1 MGRLGSTVVLDTLEG
16 NGSIRR
22 NLKPHSMTRS
32 RAFWIFLCLGLLL
45 RVWNLPSP
53 LVDAMSTR
61 QAQTA
66 DAIRSL
72 IEEPGFQLDSNASW
86 RGTLPARIVQELPVY
101 NLMTQAVYEVIDFAG
116 YPLASPKPGGADP
129 RLIDISGRLVSVAF
143 WGLSFVLLQAL
154 WSRYLSP
161 RETFW
166 ANGFVVF
173 APLSVFFGQALM
185 PEMVFMA
192 VTVGFVLSV
201 LRYAESPTLFRFGLV
216 VVLAAFGSV
225 IKFPGFSH
233 LGLLAAVLMW
243 RAHGWKFVL
252 RPIHWVGLAVILVVV
267 KGWSGY
273 ITSVNTMYFPYWT
286 SESSLKIF
294 LGKPADRLSLSLY
307 VSVAAYITAFVLSPF
322 GVLLAGIGLFR
333 AFRNRTTD
341 AGVFVLLWCSSLVVY
356 VLVWGP
362 QTAGGQS
369 YYNLPFLVPC
379 AMLVAFGADWLV
391 ERFKDRV
398 SPAVVVPVLGLA
410 MVVPMALTSAYLFRE
425 DRMFV
430 VAAEW
435 IKANVPEGE
444 PAAVKFSHLPNLGD
458 YMHMPMVPY
467 YAGRR
472 CFILAKGNPEYDRGL
487 GEVRY
492 IVETVAD
499 NPDQFRRLIRWI
511 KGGADAP
518 VEPFDEALSA
528 GFVAEPM
535 TASNL
540 RIWTKAV
547 H

>member
-1 MGRLGSTVVLDTLEG
+1 
-16 NGSIRR
+16 
-22 NLKPHSMTRS
+22 MTQS

-45 RVWNLPSP
+45 RLWNLPSP

-86 RGTLPARIVQELPVY
+86 RGTLPARIVQEFPVY

-116 YPLASPKPGGADP
+116 YPLDPPKPGGADP

-143 WGLSFVLLQAL
+143 WVLSFVLIQAL

-166 ANGFVVF
+166 ANGVVVF

-192 VTVGFVLSV
+192 VTIGFVLCV
-201 LRYAESPTLFRFGLV
+201 LRYAEKPSMSRFGLV
-216 VVLAAFGSV
+216 VVLAAFGAV

-243 RAHGWKFVL
+243 RAQGWKFVV
-252 RPIHWVGLAVILVVV
+252 RPIHWVGLAVVLAVV

-273 ITSVNTMYFPYWT
+273 ITSVNTTYFPYWT

-294 LGKPADRLSLSLY
+294 LGSPADRLTLSLY
-307 VSVAAYITAFVLSPF
+307 LSVAAYVTAFVVSPL
-322 GVLLAGIGLFR
+322 GMLLAGMGMWR
-333 AFRNRTTD
+333 AIRLRTTET
-341 AGVFVLLWCSSLVVY
+341 GVFVLLWSASLVVF

-369 YYNLPFLVPC
+369 YYNLPFLVPG
-379 AMLVAFGADWLV
+379 AMLVAIGAEWVVGQL
-391 ERFKDRV
+391 KNRV
-398 SPAVVVPVLGLA
+398 SPSFVVPALALA

-435 IKANVPEGE
+435 IEANVPEGE

-467 YAGRR
+467 YAGHR
-472 CFILAKGNPEYDRGL
+472 CFIFAKGNPEYDRGL
-487 GEVRY
+487 REVRY
-492 IVETVAD
+492 IVETVAQ
-499 NPDQFRRLIRWI
+499 NPDPFRKLIRWI

-518 VEPFDEALSA
+518 VEPFDQAIDA
-528 GFVAEPM
+528 GFVEGD
-535 TASNL
+535 SLESGL

-547 H
+547 P